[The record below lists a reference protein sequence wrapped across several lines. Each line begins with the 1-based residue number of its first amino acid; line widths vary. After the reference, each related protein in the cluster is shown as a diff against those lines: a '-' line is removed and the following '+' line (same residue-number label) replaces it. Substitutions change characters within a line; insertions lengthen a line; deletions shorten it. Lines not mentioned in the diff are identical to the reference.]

1 MTIERYF
8 LDGYR
13 DEALYEE
20 LKASDTFPL
29 VRELEFKYGLKV
41 FRKITARPVQVYEN
55 INAWMMCHKNG
66 LAVGVAYT
74 HNKGGKEADQLE
86 YCFRTPYFSKERGR
100 SAEDKE
106 TMRSAKL
113 SALMAAIKRYN
124 VIPTAE
130 GLVEKKLG
138 KFNSA
143 RAILH
148 RGLGN
153 NNKRNEFT
161 AEEVQVLLANLLGRN
176 TDSNF
181 SGTFQNKCIEVLDKY
196 EEADRLTK
204 LKVDEANRLF
214 TNPFYVVGVDEFK
227 DFIVGAYKAT
237 DSTQENYEA
246 VIPLMRYRTYQEVP
260 DLIPIMTMIKLAYE
274 NAGESIVGGCVPL
287 IDRYNESLDT
297 VFFYD
302 RSVDKYNHTFMVTP
316 CPI

>member
-1 MTIERYF
+1 MTVERYF

-13 DEALYEE
+13 DEALYDE

-41 FRKITARPVQVYEN
+41 FRKITTRTVQTYDQVP
-55 INAWMMCHKNG
+55 AWMMCHKNG

-74 HNKGGKEADQLE
+74 HNKGGKDADQLE
-86 YCFRTPYFSKERGR
+86 YCFQTPYFSKERGK
-100 SAEDKE
+100 STSDKE
-106 TMRSAKL
+106 TMRSAKV
-113 SALMAAIKRYN
+113 SALMAAVKRYN

-130 GLVEKKLG
+130 GLVDRKLG
-138 KFNSA
+138 SFGSA
-143 RAILH
+143 KTILN

-153 NNKRNEFT
+153 SSKRSDFT
-161 AEEVQVLLANLLGRN
+161 QEEMQVLLANLLGRN
-176 TDSNF
+176 TDGNF
-181 SGTFQNKCIEVLDKY
+181 LGTLQNKCIETLDKY
-196 EEADRLTK
+196 EEADRLTQ

-214 TNPFYVVGVDEFK
+214 TNPFYVVGIDEFK
-227 DFIVGAYKAT
+227 DFIIGAYKAT
-237 DSTQENYEA
+237 DSTQEDYEV

-274 NAGESIVGGCVPL
+274 NMGESIVGGCLPL
-287 IDRYNESLDT
+287 VDKYNESLDT

-302 RSVDKYNHTFMVTP
+302 RGVDKYNHTFMVTP